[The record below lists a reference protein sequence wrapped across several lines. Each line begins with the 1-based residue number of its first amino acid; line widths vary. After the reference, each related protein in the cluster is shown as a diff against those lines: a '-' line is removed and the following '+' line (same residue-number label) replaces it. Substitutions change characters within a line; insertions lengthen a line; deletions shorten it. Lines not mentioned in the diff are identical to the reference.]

1 MTLRVRKTKEV
12 CEKFNILEQ
21 KFQSEKSVLF
31 ISGYE
36 KTGMKDCEDVNYQKQ
51 NQYYCDYVI
60 TTKERFAEH

>member
-31 ISGYE
+31 ILPRA
-36 KTGMKDCEDVNYQKQ
+36 GMKDCEDVTYQKQ
-51 NQYYCDYVI
+51 NKYYCDYVI
-60 TTKERFAEH
+60 STKERFA